1 MVRAMMSERDY
12 RTMKV
17 SGRITAIPY
26 YDGRYRARPF
36 SIDSVQKS
44 ELRVLPYARLLSG
57 ANLLLFYRTYNDH
70 WYVPISDLLIPLV
83 TRIHRC
89 QARPEALLLH
99 CRSLLRLNS
108 SSNSLNLYP
117 DFRRGLQ
124 IEPPSGMLHRAAIG
138 RHQHYVS
145 SVYQI

>member
-1 MVRAMMSERDY
+1 MADA
-12 RTMKV
+12 
-17 SGRITAIPY
+17 TAPS
-26 YDGRYRARPF
+26 RST
-36 SIDSVQKS
+36 SIQFQKS
-44 ELRVLPYARLLSG
+44 ELPVPSYASLLSG
-57 ANLLLFYRTYNDH
+57 ANLLLFDRTQNDH
-70 WYVPISDLLIPLV
+70 WYVTISDFLIPLV

-89 QARPEALLLH
+89 EARPEALLLR

-117 DFRRGLQ
+117 GFRRGLQ
-124 IEPPSGMLHRAAIG
+124 VEPPRGMLHRAAIG